1 VDNNMMNFV
10 IGFAVF
16 IIYATL
22 KTLRNI
28 RDYTTSPGRLQFKS
42 DKKRSLKE
50 MKDYIFGKDAT
61 LLQMMF
67 PFF

>member
-1 VDNNMMNFV
+1 MNFV

-16 IIYATL
+16 MIYANGNTL
-22 KTLRNI
+22 FNVRNH
-28 RDYTTSPGRLQFKS
+28 TTAAGRLKYKS

>member
-1 VDNNMMNFV
+1 MNFV
-10 IGFAVF
+10 IGFAAF
-16 IIYATL
+16 IIYATVN
-22 KTLRNI
+22 TLENVREH
-28 RDYTTSPGRLQFKS
+28 TTTPGRLKYKS